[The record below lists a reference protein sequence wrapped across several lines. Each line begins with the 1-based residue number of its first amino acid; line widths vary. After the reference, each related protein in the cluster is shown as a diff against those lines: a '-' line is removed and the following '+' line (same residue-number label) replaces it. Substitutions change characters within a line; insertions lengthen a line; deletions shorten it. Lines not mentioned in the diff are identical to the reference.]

1 MKKSKEFFGRL
12 RSSRKLRCG
21 GFSVLLT
28 ACVAVCVML
37 LGAVADALESRYAL
51 TLDCSFNGVTT
62 QSDTTRAVLSALEK
76 DVHIYAFTSES
87 GENTTLTS
95 LLERYAAASPHVTYS
110 RETVLKS
117 PALIAQYAEAIGDKD
132 VSADGMIVACAESG
146 RARVLT
152 EDDYYVYSY
161 NLDTGRFQSAGFT
174 YEKSLT
180 EAILYVTQDELPTLQ
195 LLTGH
200 GELNETDTAVMEETL
215 VKANYQIQRVNL
227 RAGDT
232 LDPGSP
238 LMILSPQYD
247 LSDEEL
253 TAIQAFAQ
261 AGGDFFIVSQYS
273 DPLNL
278 ENYHALLR
286 SYGVSCYPGLVI
298 AQESDTGSYYSD
310 TPVYLMPYM
319 QETDATRTLTAAGRD
334 ILLLAGARAFAVSAP
349 LADGLTVSP
358 VLLTGQAYIRNYQ
371 DGVSLSDQQ
380 PDDPAGVFPVALWAD
395 KMFDGG
401 TVSQLFIMG
410 NVTAFTDYWVI
421 NNTDSTAFLLQT
433 VRALQGK
440 APVNLD
446 IVAKNV
452 LRDGLTLG
460 SVTPAAIV
468 AVMLPLLVLLGAV
481 LVLRPRKNL

>member
-152 EDDYYVYSY
+152 ED
-161 NLDTGRFQSAGFT
+161 
-174 YEKSLT
+174 EKSLT

-440 APVNLD
+440 DPVNLD